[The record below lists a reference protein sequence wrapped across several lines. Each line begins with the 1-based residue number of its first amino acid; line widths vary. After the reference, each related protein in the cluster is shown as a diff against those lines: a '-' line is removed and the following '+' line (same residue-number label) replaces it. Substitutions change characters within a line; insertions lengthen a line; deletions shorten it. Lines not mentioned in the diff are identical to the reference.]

1 MSDTVFFFVTLAL
14 AIGLIGTGMWYFGM
28 YKDYSGNK
36 PPEQLVRDRKE
47 KNNDPA

>member
-36 PPEQLVRDRKE
+36 RPEDLVSPKKE
-47 KNNDPA
+47 DNNGI